1 MDLITTPLNIEDMN
15 NNIINQN
22 NIINDMIIQDD
33 INNNILINTEL
44 SVNNE
49 NTNDRYLNIL
59 DALGLNTSISYPLK
73 MIVETIIELHVQ
85 SDSGKT
91 NPSRYARVYKFK
103 NDVYSTKIKE
113 NIGETFGQYMSYQQI
128 SRNIIRIYRNY
139 TYNNTINL
147 LKDVNNK
154 NQQNNKNQI
163 IGFNYDNPCWN
174 SYEISVI

>member
-33 INNNILINTEL
+33 INNNIIDNNILINTEL

-49 NTNDRYLNIL
+49 STNDRYLNIL

-73 MIVETIIELHVQ
+73 MIVDTIIELHVETQ
-85 SDSGKT
+85 NGKT
-91 NPSRYARVYKFK
+91 NSSRYARVYKFK

-128 SRNIIRIYRNY
+128 SRNLIRIYRNY
-139 TYNNTINL
+139 TYNNTVNL
-147 LKDVNNK
+147 LKINE
-154 NQQNNKNQI
+154 NKNQI
-163 IGFNYDNPCWN
+163 IGFNYENPCWN
-174 SYEISVI
+174 QYEITVI